1 MIKKN
6 IVAAALM
13 FAGLTLA
20 AGASAQ
26 VYLGAAIGQSRWDAS
41 CLGATACKTS
51 DTSYKFIGGYDFT
64 RIFGVESSYFSLG
77 ELSASNATT
86 VSQMRA
92 KGLEFSGVVK
102 TPRIVGLS
110 GFAKLGVAA
119 IRGESNSTT
128 GALSSASSKSSAQA
142 VYGLGLTYLFS
153 EKTSLRAEIERRKVK
168 VNDISNASANA
179 TNFSIG
185 VQASY

>member
-6 IVAAALM
+6 IIAAAVML
-13 FAGLTLA
+13 AGLTLA

-41 CLGATACKTS
+41 CAGATACKTS

-64 RIFGVESSYFSLG
+64 RIFGIESSYFSLG

-86 VSQMRA
+86 VSEMRA
-92 KGLEFSGVVK
+92 KGFEFSGVVR
-102 TPRIVGLS
+102 TPRFVGLS

-119 IRGESNSTT
+119 IKGETNSTT
-128 GALSSASSKSSAQA
+128 GSVSSVASKSSAQA
-142 VYGLGLTYLFS
+142 VYGLGMTYLFT
-153 EKTSLRAEIERRKVK
+153 EKTNLRVEIERRKIK
-168 VNDISNASANA
+168 VSDIGNASANA
-179 TNFSIG
+179 TNFSVG